1 MVGLPGKLLNSKIM
15 RKLKMKLLYNEEE
28 RFCTKIELLNL
39 NITLP
44 LVTLDMVGLRLVS
57 NDLMFSSDIPVYIQL
72 VTFLLLCSLSE
83 LSIGVKSKIF

>member
-15 RKLKMKLLYNEEE
+15 RKLKMKLLYVEEE
-28 RFCTKIELLNL
+28 RFCTKTELLNL

-57 NDLMFSSDIPVYIQL
+57 NDLMFSRDIPVYIQL
-72 VTFLLLCSLSE
+72 VTFLLICSLSE